1 MGKEDWD
8 RDCVYQRRQGC
19 WFRNK
24 MMVVRNCPDGETRI
38 AIGPRRAC
46 KHDDIPQP
54 GGFGND
60 TWAFDVQA
68 LNELFGTLGLEG
80 LAEEA
85 RVGVGAT
92 VFGK

>member
-24 MMVVRNCPDGETRI
+24 MM
-38 AIGPRRAC
+38 
-46 KHDDIPQP
+46 P